1 MAGKKKNTKEVSTT
15 NKTANLGGRPAFFNT
30 PEELQE
36 AIESYFQIP
45 TVGFLLV
52 DGEKVKD
59 KTGQYIVEYHP
70 HTITHLAYHLGFES
84 RQSFYDYAKRKG
96 FSYIIARART
106 RIESEREQD
115 LCGGRNVDGNKFYL
129 SNMGGWRAEQETKQH
144 INISAESAS
153 SFSVKQFL
161 DKFNVGK

>member
-1 MAGKKKNTKEVSTT
+1 MGKLT
-15 NKTANLGGRPAFFNT
+15 NHKVETSKSATIGGRPAFFDT
-30 PEELQE
+30 PEKL
-36 AIESYFQIP
+36 ESKLNEYFETP
-45 TVGFLLV
+45 TVTFLTV
-52 DGEKVKD
+52 NGEKVKD
-59 KTGQYIVEYHP
+59 KTGQYVIEYKP
-70 HTITHLAYHLGFES
+70 HTITHLAYFLGFES

-106 RIESEREQD
+106 RIEAEREQD

-129 SNMGGWRAEQETKQH
+129 SNMGGWRAEQETKQQ

-161 DKFNVGK
+161 DKFNVEK